1 MALKK
6 AEERDKQMLELLKG
20 WKALEEH
27 TIKICSKISK
37 KTKNPIIKTLIIAIK
52 NDSAKHRSILQL
64 INDSM
69 TKKAFIL
76 APDDLVGISTLLDK
90 HIDIEHKSITTAT
103 KAIDISRDA
112 VVKQL
117 LRLILEDEKKHVKL
131 IEQMNEL
138 RFRVTARVT

>member
-6 AEERDKQMLELLKG
+6 VDERNKQMLELLKG
-20 WKALEEH
+20 WTSLEKH
-27 TIKICSKISK
+27 TIRSCSKISK
-37 KTKNPIIKTLIIAIK
+37 KTKNPIIKTLITAIK
-52 NDSAKHRSILQL
+52 NDSEKHESILQL

-69 TKKAFIL
+69 TKRAFVL
-76 APDDLVGISTLLDK
+76 TPDDLIGISTLLDK
-90 HIDIEHKSITTAT
+90 HITIEQKSITTAN
-103 KAIDISRDA
+103 KAIDMSRDA